1 MAKYLDNTN
10 LPTLW
15 DKTKAYADSRAA
27 SNVNGWAYCG
37 TGSTTAAKTV
47 SISGIK
53 TLITGTVITVRF
65 GYAIDTAN
73 STLNVSSTGAKPIYY
88 NNKPLSIGAIQAND
102 IVSFVYYSSRWQ
114 VIGSLNQAGIAQ
126 NFFNSFNFNDY
137 VVPGKYVI
145 HRNGETFT
153 NGPGSQMT
161 GWIDVTENQGL
172 ITQMVTDYTGRLI
185 NIRGRYN
192 NSWSQWVTYSGAY
205 QPLVGG
211 TLNFRSGTSQVT
223 RNLSY
228 FSVIGDRVFV
238 DFSFQGTVPANT
250 MLYFTNYPTPVSDYD
265 GRFLDFNTG
274 TQIRYSCSTYT
285 NNFYVTPASNINNN
299 WVRGQIS
306 YRTNGVN
313 HS

>member
-1 MAKYLDNTN
+1 MGYLDENG
-10 LPTLW
+10 LKRIW
-15 DKTKAYADSRAA
+15 DKTKAYVDSSAA

-47 SISGIK
+47 SIPSIK
-53 TLITGTVITVRF
+53 TLVTGTVITIRF
-65 GYAIDTAN
+65 GYTINTAN

-88 NNKPLSIGAIQAND
+88 NNKPLSIGAIQADD

-114 VIGSLNQAGIAQ
+114 VIGSLNQAGIATDY
-126 NFFNSFNFNDY
+126 FGSLDFNRY
-137 VVPGKYVI
+137 IVPGRYII
-145 HRNGETFT
+145 HRNGETFL

-161 GWIDVTENQGL
+161 GWLDVMENQGL
-172 ITQMVTDYTGRLI
+172 ITQTMTDYTGRLV
-185 NIRGRYN
+185 NIRGCYN
-192 NSWSQWVTYSGAY
+192 NSWSQWATYSGAY

-238 DFSFQGTVPANT
+238 DFSFQCSATNNT
-250 MLYFTNYPTPVSDYD
+250 TLYFTNYPTPVSDYD
-265 GRFLDFNTG
+265 GRFYDFNIG
-274 TQIRYSCSTYT
+274 AAIKYSCSTYT
-285 NNFYVTPASNINNN
+285 NNFYVMFTSTFNNG
-299 WVRGQIS
+299 WIRGQFS

-313 HS
+313 HT

>member
-1 MAKYLDNTN
+1 MGYLDDDG
-10 LPTLW
+10 LRRLW
-15 DKTKAYADSRAA
+15 DKTKAYADSSAA

-37 TGSTTAAKTV
+37 TDSTTAAKTV
-47 SISGIK
+47 TISGIK
-53 TLITGTVITVRF
+53 TLVTGIVITIRF
-65 GYAIDTAN
+65 GYTINTAN

-102 IVSFVYYSSRWQ
+102 IVSFVYYNSRWQ

-161 GWIDVTENQGL
+161 GWLDVTENQGL

-228 FSVIGDRVFV
+228 YSIIGDRVFV
-238 DFSFQGTVPANT
+238 DFSFQCSATNNT
-250 MLYFTNYPTPVSDYD
+250 MFYFTNYPTPASDYD
-265 GRFLDFNTG
+265 GRFYDFNIG
-274 TQIRYSCSTYT
+274 AAIKYSCSTYT
-285 NNFYVTPASNINNN
+285 NNFYVMFTSTFNNG
-299 WVRGQIS
+299 WIRGQFS
-306 YRTNGVN
+306 YRTNGVI
-313 HS
+313 HA